1 MKIIK
6 KIFEYLKLVIKSLY
20 LSFSFVINFGLLV
33 FISGVIDEVKLNNG
47 NKTIQEIYEFN
58 FNQMTINELFNKIL
72 EIANNT
78 YLLIIILGIIFFTLF
93 LTLQYE
99 NKKKLEGNYDKK
111 NI

>member
-20 LSFSFVINFGLLV
+20 LSFSFVINFRLLV

-99 NKKKLEGNYDKK
+99 NKKKLEENYDKK